1 MSDLQSKQNCGV
13 AMRQAA
19 SAPRSETVNM
29 LASLVAFDTTSYR
42 SNLEL
47 IDFVRE
53 YLGSFGIESMLD
65 FNKDKTKANLYAV
78 LGPATQGGIA
88 LSGHSDVVPVDGQSW
103 TLDPWQLTE
112 REGRLYGRGTTDM
125 KGFIA
130 VVLSAVPDILAKDL
144 REPIHICLSYD
155 EEIGCLGVRTLLQYL
170 AKRDNRPQAC
180 FVGEP
185 TDMEVVIG
193 HKGKLATRCRVK
205 GHACHSSLA
214 PQGVNAVE
222 FAAKVVTYLSGM
234 AKRKQ
239 QEGPFDYAYDV
250 PHTTVHT
257 GVIHG
262 GTMVNVVPEECQF
275 LFEFRNLPDDEPD
288 ALLAE
293 VQAFAR
299 EKLEP
304 AMQAISPETGFL
316 WEEESR
322 FPGLD
327 TVPDAEVVKLAQRF
341 SDHYGTKKVAFGTE
355 AGGFHQSGIPA
366 IVCGPGSI
374 NQAHKPDEFIEISQ
388 LAACE
393 RYVANVINYLRVS
406 RAG

>member
-1 MSDLQSKQNCGV
+1 MKHDVSY
-13 AMRQAA
+13 
-19 SAPRSETVNM
+19 PRSETMEM
-29 LASLVAFDTTSYR
+29 LATLVSFDTTSYR

-47 IDFVRE
+47 IDYVHE
-53 YLGSFGIESMLD
+53 YLGGFGVKSVLD

-78 LGPATQGGIA
+78 LGPPVQGGIA
-88 LSGHSDVVPVDGQSW
+88 LSGHTDVVPVDGQAW
-103 TLDPWQLTE
+103 TLDPWQVIE
-112 REGRLYGRGTTDM
+112 KEACVYGRGTTDM

-130 VVLSAVPDILAKDL
+130 VVLTSVPDILSKDISK
-144 REPIHICLSYD
+144 PIHLCLSYD
-155 EEIGCLGVRTLLQYL
+155 EEIGCLGVRTLLEYL
-170 AKRDNRPQAC
+170 SKQDNQPEAC

-193 HKGKLATRCRVK
+193 HKGKVATRCRVK

-222 FAAKVVTYLSGM
+222 FAAKVITYLSGM

-239 QEGPFDYAYDV
+239 QEGPFDDAYDI

-257 GVIHG
+257 GVVQG

-275 LFEFRNLPDDEPD
+275 LFEFRNLPEDEPD
-288 ALLAE
+288 ALLTE
-293 VQAFAR
+293 VQGFTR
-299 EKLEP
+299 DKLEP

-327 TVPDAEVVKLAQRF
+327 TAIDADVVKLAQRL
-341 SDHYGTKKVAFGTE
+341 SGHYQTKKVAFGTE
-355 AGGFHQSGIPA
+355 AGGFDHTGIPT

-374 NQAHKPDEFIEISQ
+374 QQAHKPDEFIRTSQ
-388 LAACE
+388 LAECE
-393 RYVANVINYLRVS
+393 RFVTNLVNHLQVK
-406 RAG
+406 